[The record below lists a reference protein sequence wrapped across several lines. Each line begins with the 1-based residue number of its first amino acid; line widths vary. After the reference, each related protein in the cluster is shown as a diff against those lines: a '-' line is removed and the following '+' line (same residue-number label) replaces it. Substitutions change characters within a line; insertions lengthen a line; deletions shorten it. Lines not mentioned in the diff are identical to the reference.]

1 MKFILKNH
9 SIISKWLSLT
19 GSISLDLVAVNVVS
33 LAERVHDDD
42 VGEGDEVGVDKA
54 LWAKSK
60 TISEFLESFASW
72 CC

>member
-1 MKFILKNH
+1 M
-9 SIISKWLSLT
+9 
-19 GSISLDLVAVNVVS
+19 DLVAVNVVS

-60 TISEFLESFASW
+60 TISEFLESFAS
-72 CC
+72 